1 MGGKAAPSAPD
12 EHYHYLDALRGI
24 FMLGGVF
31 VHASTLGDD
40 PIFNGIAYA
49 SGLFRMADFFLISG
63 FLSAMLVG
71 KYGPARTVRRRLASV
86 GIPFVSTLV
95 LLNPTAL
102 WLSYNFHNPDVS
114 FLEFLQG
121 HTVPE
126 PAGELRW
133 LLQLWFLVALLVYAL
148 CTPAAVTVLSRV
160 VSSPVYRRATTGRP
174 RVMATIIISV
184 MVGTILI
191 RGGYRAAVVPAIG
204 SDPLDLPVEETLD
217 FLPFFLLGVL
227 LYLDR
232 RRLLPAFQRPAPI
245 LLAVAGVLLLA
256 ATRGWVGGLASST
269 GVVLSRTLFTVAITV
284 NLFAVASRLVPG
296 PRPAVRYLSDA
307 SYTVYLFHYFWIYVI
322 ATLLSFDPS
331 LRWPQMLLVTT
342 LTFGVTFALH
352 HFVILRSP
360 FLRKIFNGKFPAGA
374 RSEGRHGDRRPAA
387 ARAVGSP
394 TATAAGSESERTQPL
409 RWLPPADHLDP
420 ERTQQLRWIL

>member
-12 EHYHYLDALRGI
+12 AHYHHLDALRGI

-86 GIPFVSTLV
+86 GIPFVCTLV
-95 LLNPTAL
+95 LFNPTAL

-114 FLEFLQG
+114 FLDFLRG
-121 HTVPE
+121 NTVPE
-126 PAGELRW
+126 PVGELRW
-133 LLQLWFLVALLVYAL
+133 FLQLWFLVALLVYAL
-148 CTPAAVTVLSRV
+148 CTPAAVTLLSRL
-160 VSSPVYRRATTGRP
+160 VSNSVYQRATNGRP
-174 RVMATIIISV
+174 RIMATIIAFAMASTV
-184 MVGTILI
+184 LI

-204 SDPLDLPVEETLD
+204 SDPLDFPVEETLD

-232 RRLLPAFQRPAPI
+232 RRLLPAFQRLAPI
-245 LLAVAGVLLLA
+245 LLCVAGVLLLA
-256 ATRGWVGGLASST
+256 ATRGWVSGLASST
-269 GVVLSRTLFTVAITV
+269 GVVLSRTLFTIAITA
-284 NLFAVASRLVPG
+284 NLFAVANRLVPG

-331 LRWPQMLLVTT
+331 LHWPRMLLVTA
-342 LTFGVTFALH
+342 LTFGVTLVLH

-360 FLRKIFNGKFPAGA
+360 FLRKIFNGKFPAA
-374 RSEGRHGDRRPAA
+374 GRHGAGQSATATATAIPAA
-387 ARAVGSP
+387 A
-394 TATAAGSESERTQPL
+394 AAGPESELTQPL
-409 RWLPPADHLDP
+409 RWLPQAGQLDP
-420 ERTQQLRWIL
+420 EQTQHLRWTL